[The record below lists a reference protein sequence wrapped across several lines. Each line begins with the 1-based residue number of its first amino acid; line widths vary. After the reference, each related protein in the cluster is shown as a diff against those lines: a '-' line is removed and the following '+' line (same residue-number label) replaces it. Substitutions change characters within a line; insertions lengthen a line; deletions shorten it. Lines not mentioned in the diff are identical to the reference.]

1 MAESNVAFSDKVIAI
16 LQKTQDGDLLSPT
29 HLKLIE
35 MAAND
40 ILNNKGKEAFERL
53 YEEIIGGEYRQPN
66 LHGVEYMT
74 QDHDDNI
81 LFKGQAVENY
91 ASPWVYSLDAKNSL
105 LKLQRECLFL
115 ESKGITPSI
124 SNCAWDWKFDKE
136 YGEHEK
142 TTLDNLLAGNNEKIV
157 FAEITAD
164 NNNCQIVTFFMP
176 GHPNEAAITA
186 TNDYHD
192 FIKRNRENDGRG
204 FYIKSQVFTYGDGQ
218 PRAAIEDELK
228 TILCCFDYLKG
239 KNLLQAEDVN
249 EYGSKEHNRYDENYS
264 DFPQEQEDELDEEL

>member
-1 MAESNVAFSDKVIAI
+1 MAESNVAFSDKAITI

-29 HLKLIE
+29 HLELLEI
-35 MAAND
+35 AVNGF
-40 ILNNKGKEAFERL
+40 LNEKGKEMFESL
-53 YEEIIGGEYRQPN
+53 YEQVISGEYRQPN

-81 LFKGQAVENY
+81 LFKGQTVENY

-142 TTLDNLLAGNNEKIV
+142 TTLDNLLAGNNGKIV

-192 FIKRNRENDGRG
+192 FIKRNGNNDDRG
-204 FYIKSQVFTYGDGQ
+204 FYIRSEVFSYGDG
-218 PRAAIEDELK
+218 PVREATEDELK
-228 TILCCFDYLKG
+228 SILCCFAFLKG
-239 KNLLQAEDVN
+239 ENLIQSEAIN
-249 EYGSKEHNRYDENYS
+249 EYGSKEHNRYYENLT
-264 DFPQEQEDELDEEL
+264 DFSQEQEDENDEEI